1 MGLINQKR
9 GYRINLL
16 NVNYEYIDFDEEIA
30 EDFEFIVSD
39 DYEIDSFNEDMV
51 SIILSRKVYYKP
63 EIIFNISVTLQ
74 IIYNIN
80 KDSEQEL
87 NKNNLEKELESKK
100 KLLLEP
106 LVSKASLLIANITNA
121 DDDLNVIT
129 PPFLQQTKL
138 NFN

>member
-9 GYRINLL
+9 GYKINLL

-80 KDSEQEL
+80 KDSEQKL

>member
-9 GYRINLL
+9 GYKINLL

>member
-30 EDFEFIVSD
+30 EDFEFIVLD

-80 KDSEQEL
+80 KDSEQKL

>member
-9 GYRINLL
+9 GYKINLL

-30 EDFEFIVSD
+30 EDFEFIVLD

-80 KDSEQEL
+80 KDSEQKL

>member
-9 GYRINLL
+9 GYKINLL

-30 EDFEFIVSD
+30 EDFEFIVLD

>member
-80 KDSEQEL
+80 KDSEQKL